1 MNLLIDFIPFQ
12 FANGLG
18 GAASF
23 AKAVTDAISQKRDK
37 EDLIYAAY
45 DSTMPEGKRYHCEE
59 IAKEYSFT
67 LIDLS
72 KTPLHTAISEHA
84 IDVLFICIGQFYERY
99 DLSGITCKTVMFIHD
114 IFDVER
120 LNNQID
126 AAIYDKHVDN
136 GWIQIKRYLNLY
148 SGRWKKQVDK
158 CYKHIMPLYNAPNT
172 IACTVS
178 DYSRHSLKY
187 FFPELK
193 KDIQVFYSPSKQTNI
208 CPDISNPE
216 LKDLISS
223 GCDYFLFLAANRRY
237 KNPKLVIQVFER
249 LQHEHPSLK
258 LLTLGYGKSISKQ
271 HIDINYVSDSDLEHA
286 YQHARALIFASFFEG
301 FGYPPIEAM
310 KYGTPVLVSN
320 VTSIPEIVGNAGYY
334 FSPIYPADLY
344 RTAKRILQGDT
355 PSKELLLKHYEQ
367 VKNRQDKDLEALVNI
382 LYNPA
387 L

>member
-1 MNLLIDFIPFQ
+1 
-12 FANGLG
+12 
-18 GAASF
+18 
-23 AKAVTDAISQKRDK
+23 
-37 EDLIYAAY
+37 
-45 DSTMPEGKRYHCEE
+45 
-59 IAKEYSFT
+59 
-67 LIDLS
+67 
-72 KTPLHTAISEHA
+72 
-84 IDVLFICIGQFYERY
+84 
-99 DLSGITCKTVMFIHD
+99 
-114 IFDVER
+114 
-120 LNNQID
+120 
-126 AAIYDKHVDN
+126 
-136 GWIQIKRYLNLY
+136 
-148 SGRWKKQVDK
+148 
-158 CYKHIMPLYNAPNT
+158 MPLYNAPNT

-178 DYSRHSLKY
+178 DYTRHSLKY
-187 FFPELK
+187 FFPEIK

-223 GCDYFLFLAANRRY
+223 GCEYFLFLAANRRY

-249 LQHEHPSLK
+249 LQNEYPALK

-271 HIDINYVSDSDLEHA
+271 HIDIDYISDSDLEHA
-286 YQHARALIFASFFEG
+286 YKHARALIFASFFEG

-344 RTAKRILQGDT
+344 KTAKRILQGEA

-367 VKNRQDKDLEALVNI
+367 IKNRQDKDLETLVNI